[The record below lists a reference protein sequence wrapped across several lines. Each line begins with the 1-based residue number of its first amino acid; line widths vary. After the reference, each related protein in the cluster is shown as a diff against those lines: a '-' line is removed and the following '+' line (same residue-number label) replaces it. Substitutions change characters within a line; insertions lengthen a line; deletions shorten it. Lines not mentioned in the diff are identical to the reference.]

1 MTLHKHIPYHRFME
15 LILFCERMKPEEAQK
30 WGFVNKVF
38 PLADFDAEIKN
49 LVDQLCAK
57 APLAV
62 KGLKQQLRIQRSFGD
77 EAAYLKEYDLSMS
90 LMDSND
96 FRNAVKAFRAKEK
109 PVFNGN

>member
-1 MTLHKHIPYHRFME
+1 ME

-38 PLADFDAEIKN
+38 PLSEFDGEIKA

-62 KGLKQQLRIQRSFGD
+62 KGLKQQLRIQRNFGD

-109 PVFNGN
+109 PVFNGD